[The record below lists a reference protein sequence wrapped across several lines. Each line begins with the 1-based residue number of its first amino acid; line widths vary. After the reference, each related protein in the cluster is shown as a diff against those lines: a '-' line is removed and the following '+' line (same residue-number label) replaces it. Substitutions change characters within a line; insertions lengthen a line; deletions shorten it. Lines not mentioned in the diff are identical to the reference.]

1 VWSRALT
8 DAGIGTLPLDA
19 DRVLLSTP
27 AGQMTM
33 RLRTYSRALAP
44 SQIPPPPSSRGLLHL
59 PTISHRTM
67 KAAEAS
73 GWSVV
78 TDDGQLSLLLDDGT
92 RLRRELATR
101 PQADAKRSPGPPQYG
116 RFAVVRAL
124 LETGP
129 CSQMRLAHRVGMTQS
144 RVSRLIAS
152 LAEQDLVRRTENG
165 WSPRDWQQL
174 CDWFLSHY
182 QGPGGVSTYWYSLDP
197 PVPAAT
203 KAMKAATATTEAR
216 AGLSG
221 DAAADL
227 VLPWRQPQYAVV
239 YAERGVDLS
248 LYGFTP
254 AFSPQDSTLSLIIP
268 KDQGV
273 WPPEVWRPNSKR
285 SDMAVVDPVQVLYD
299 LHNAPG
305 PDAHQAASR
314 WRAALRHRRL
324 PRFPW
329 TDGPESDE

>member
-1 VWSRALT
+1 VWSRALM

-33 RLRTYSRALAP
+33 RLHTYSRALAP
-44 SQIPPPPSSRGLLHL
+44 SQIPPPPSSHGLLHL

-67 KAAEAS
+67 KAVEAS

-92 RLRRELATR
+92 RLRHEPAAR
-101 PQADAKRSPGPPQYG
+101 PHDEARRSPGPPQYG

-124 LETGP
+124 LEGGP
-129 CSQMRLAHRVGMTQS
+129 YNQMRLAHRAGMTQS

-152 LAEQDLVRRTENG
+152 LAEQDLVRRTEYG
-165 WSPRDWQQL
+165 WSPLDWEQL

-182 QGPGGVSTYWYSLDP
+182 QGPGGVTTYWYSLNP
-197 PVPAAT
+197 LVPAVMRAV
-203 KAMKAATATTEAR
+203 KAATAKTDAR

-227 VLPWRQPQYAVV
+227 VLPWRHPQYAVV
-239 YAERGVDLS
+239 YAERGIDLS
-248 LYGFTP
+248 SYGFTQ
-254 AFSPQDSTLSLIIP
+254 ALSRQDSTLSLIIP

-273 WPPEVWRPNSKR
+273 WPPEVWRPSTKR
-285 SDMAVVDPVQVLYD
+285 PDIAVVDPVQVLYD
-299 LHNAPG
+299 LHTAPG

-314 WRAALRHRRL
+314 WRAALRSRRL